1 MTCTI
6 LLIFTFIFSFLIIS
20 FGYAIFR
27 KLIDRTDK
35 LLAEL
40 LGEQRHNIVCACV
53 FALILIAM
61 AYAIFG

>member
-1 MTCTI
+1 MSCTI
-6 LLIFTFIFSFLIIS
+6 LLIFTLIFSFLIIS

-40 LGEQRHNIVCACV
+40 LGEQMYNIVCACAL
-53 FALILIAM
+53 ALILIAM
-61 AYAIFG
+61 VYAIFG